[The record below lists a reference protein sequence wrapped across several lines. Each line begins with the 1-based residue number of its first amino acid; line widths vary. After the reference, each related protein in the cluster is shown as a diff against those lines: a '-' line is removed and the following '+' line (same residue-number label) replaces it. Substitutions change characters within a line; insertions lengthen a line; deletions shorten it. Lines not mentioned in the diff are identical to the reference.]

1 MTRETVLSDARLM
14 LPEEILRG
22 SVLVR
27 DGRIADVAAG
37 GTAVPGAESLAGD
50 YLLPG
55 LVELHT
61 DHIETQAFPRPGVAW
76 PMVPAMLAHDAA
88 VACAGIT
95 TVFDALPL
103 GHDAGRAY
111 RRGLAPRVL
120 EALDAAEAGGVLR
133 AEHRVHLRCEL
144 PTPELASEFAEVR
157 GDPRVALVS
166 VMDHTPGQRQF
177 VDLDKYRE
185 YYGGRYG
192 LGRAELE
199 AHIAS
204 ARAHHERHATANRRE
219 VTAWCRQRGI
229 PVASHDDATAAHI
242 AEAGAEGVSI
252 AEFPTTR
259 EAAES
264 ARQHGLA
271 TVMGAPNV
279 VRGGSHSGNVAAGE
293 LAAAGCLDALSSD
306 YVPASLLPAAW
317 RLAAAGMGLARAV
330 ATVTHRPAGMA
341 GLDDRGRLAAGC
353 RADLLRVRELAHG
366 PTVLRVWRAGRIV
379 A

>member
-1 MTRETVLSDARLM
+1 MSNDIVLTDARLV

-22 SVLVR
+22 TLVVR
-27 DGRIADVAAG
+27 DGRIAEVASG
-37 GTAVPGAESLAGD
+37 GTAVPGADSLAGD

-103 GHDAGRAY
+103 GHDAGKAY

-120 EALDAAEAGGVLR
+120 AALDEAGAGAALR

-144 PTPELASEFAEVR
+144 ATPELSAEFGEVR
-157 GDPRVALVS
+157 GHPRVGLVS

-185 YYGGRYG
+185 YYGGKFG
-192 LGRAELE
+192 LGPAELD
-199 AHIAS
+199 AHIATCQ
-204 ARAHHERHATANRRE
+204 AHHERHAAANRLE
-219 VTAWCRQRGI
+219 VTAWCRRHGI
-229 PVASHDDATAAHI
+229 TLASHDDASGAHV
-242 AEAGAEGVSI
+242 AEASALGVAI

-259 EAAES
+259 AAAEAAR
-264 ARQHGLA
+264 AQGLG

-279 VRGGSHSGNVAAGE
+279 VRGGSHSGNVAAAD

-317 RLAAAGMGLARAV
+317 RLAVDGMGLARAV
-330 ATVTHRPAGMA
+330 ATVTDGPAALA
-341 GLDDRGRLAAGC
+341 GLDDRGRLAPGR
-353 RADLLRVRELAHG
+353 RADLVRVRELAHG
-366 PTVLRVWRAGRIV
+366 PTVLRVWRAGQRV